1 MSPADP
7 SPAPAA
13 AAAPRPR
20 GALRRFFAETVPVD
34 WEALKHLTNEPVP
47 NHLRAWFWAL
57 GGTPAIFFGI
67 QLLTGI
73 LLAFYYVPSPDG
85 AYESVRHITHEVPFG
100 WWVRSVHKW
109 SGQAMILALCLHV
122 FRVFFTGA
130 YRHPRQ
136 LNWVVGV
143 ALLTT
148 TLVFGFTG
156 YSLVYEQMSYWGAT
170 VASNITSAVPV
181 VGPIM
186 ANLIRGGEQIGPAT
200 LTRFF
205 ILHIG
210 VLPTVLIALLALHI
224 AFVRMHGVTEF
235 QFRGDETSAPQEKK
249 TFPFFPDH
257 VLTELIVFCLVF
269 FGLSLMAV
277 FFPAEMADRADPN
290 TTPAHIKPEWYFF
303 FTFRW
308 LKLTSLEVGVLGTTA
323 CLVVMAAWPWID
335 ALFRRR
341 SKDSEISVVF
351 GILAI
356 GVWCGMTI
364 WEAIQ

>member
-1 MSPADP
+1 MTARAPGSPA
-7 SPAPAA
+7 SAPAA
-13 AAAPRPR
+13 PR
-20 GALRRFFAETVPVD
+20 GAIRRWLAETIPID
-34 WEALKHLTNEPVP
+34 WDGLKHLTNEPVP

-67 QLLTGI
+67 QVLTGI
-73 LLAFYYVPSPDG
+73 LLSFYYVPSPDG
-85 AYESVRHITHEVPFG
+85 AYDSVLHITTQVPFG

-109 SGQAMILALCLHV
+109 SGQAMILALALHV
-122 FRVFFTGA
+122 LRVFFTGA

-143 ALLTT
+143 GLLAT

-170 VASNITSAVPV
+170 VAANITSAVPGI
-181 VGPIM
+181 GPIL
-186 ANLIRGGEQIGPAT
+186 ANLVRGGEEIGPAT

-210 VLPTVLIALLALHI
+210 VLPTVLFVLLVVHV
-224 AFVRMHGVTEF
+224 AFIRIHGVTEF
-235 QFRGDETSAPQEKK
+235 QFSMDQAKKDEKR

-269 FGLSLMAV
+269 FALSMMAI
-277 FFPAEMADRADPN
+277 FFPAAMAERADPGA
-290 TTPAHIKPEWYFF
+290 TPAHIKPEWYFF

-308 LKLTSLEVGVLGTTA
+308 LKLTSLEVGVLGTGA
-323 CLVVMAAWPWID
+323 CVVVMAAWPWID

-341 SKDSEISVVF
+341 RKDSELSIVF

-356 GVWCGMTI
+356 VVWCGLTL
-364 WEAIQ
+364 WEAVQ